1 MAAYAGVV
9 LAAGRGTRMKS
20 KVPKVLHGICGREM
34 VRLAVDCAADAGL
47 SPIVVVT
54 PPSCDAI
61 REVLGDDVIYV
72 EQKEPLGSGH
82 ALLQARSA
90 VRPDLG
96 LFVINGDVPL
106 VTPRSV
112 RSLITAHREHG
123 AAIAILTATVSKSDG
138 LGRVLRSD
146 EGIVTAVVEEW
157 EAEQAA
163 RSVSEINVGAYC
175 FSVHW
180 MWENLS
186 GLPASSNGEVALTGL
201 IGLAVSQ
208 GRMVETVTVDAGEA
222 LSVNTRVQLAEAEAV
237 LRQRIREQWMLAGVS
252 MPDPSAVYVDT
263 DAEIGED
270 TTIYPN
276 THVRGR
282 SRIGRE
288 CEIGPNSVVA
298 DSTVGDGC
306 RVVSSVVE
314 GSTIDDRVAI
324 GPFSRVREGSRLMDG
339 VYIGNYAEIKDS
351 LLDRGTKVSHFSYV
365 GDAQVGSN
373 VNIGAGAVTCNFD
386 GVEKS
391 RTIIGDDA
399 FIGSDSMLVAPVN
412 IGAGAT
418 TGAGSVIT
426 RDVPPDH
433 QAIGVPARV
442 RRKRTDPA

>member
-20 KVPKVLHGICGREM
+20 KTPKVLHRICGREM

-54 PPSCDAI
+54 PPSGDAI
-61 REVLGDDVIYV
+61 RAVLGGGVICV
-72 EQKEPLGSGH
+72 EQQEPLGSGH

-90 VRPDLG
+90 VGPDSG

-106 VTPRSV
+106 VTPESV
-112 RSLITAHREHG
+112 RSLVAAHREHG
-123 AAIAILTATVSKSDG
+123 AAVAILTATVSKPDG
-138 LGRVLRSD
+138 LGRVIRSD
-146 EGIVTAVVEEW
+146 EGVVTAVVEEW
-157 EAEQAA
+157 EAEEAA
-163 RSVSEINVGAYC
+163 LSVSEINVGAYC
-175 FSVHW
+175 FNVHW
-180 MWENLS
+180 LWESLS
-186 GLPASSNGEVALTGL
+186 GLPASGNGEIPLTDL

-208 GRMVETVTVDAGEA
+208 GRTVETVAVDAGEA
-222 LSVNTRVQLAEAEAV
+222 LSVNTRVQLAEAEGV

-252 MPDPSAVYVDT
+252 MPDPSAVYVDA

-276 THVRGR
+276 THIGGR
-282 SRIGRE
+282 SRVGRD
-288 CEIGPNSVVA
+288 CDIGPNSVVV

-314 GSTIDDRVAI
+314 ESTIEDRVEI
-324 GPFSRVREGSRLMDG
+324 GPFSRVRDGSRLMDG
-339 VYIGNYAEIKDS
+339 VYLGNYAEVKNS

-373 VNIGAGAVTCNFD
+373 VNIGAGAVTCNYD
-386 GVEKS
+386 GVEKG
-391 RTIIGDDA
+391 RTVIGDDA

-412 IGAGAT
+412 IGARAA